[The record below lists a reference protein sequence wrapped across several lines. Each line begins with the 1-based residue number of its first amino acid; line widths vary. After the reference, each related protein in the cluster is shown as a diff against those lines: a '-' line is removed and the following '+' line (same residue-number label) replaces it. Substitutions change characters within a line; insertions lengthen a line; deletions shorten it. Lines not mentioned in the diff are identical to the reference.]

1 LSATLF
7 IITGLPGV
15 GKSTRAAALEA
26 QTGAVRMEP
35 DGWMDDL
42 KLDLWDEERR
52 FAIEAMQWRLSRRFL
67 AAGVSVIVEWGT
79 WGRGERMKLAAEA
92 KALGARTELYWLT
105 APLDVMLERISKRG
119 RENPPIT
126 LEHIEEWVGLF
137 QAPDG
142 EELAV
147 YNAVFRA

>member
-1 LSATLF
+1 MSATLS

-15 GKSTRAAALEA
+15 GKSTRAAGLEA
-26 QTGAVRMEP
+26 ETGAVRMEP
-35 DGWMDDL
+35 DGWMDEL

-67 AAGVSVIVEWGT
+67 AAGVSVIIEWGT

-105 APLDVMLERISKRG
+105 APLDVMLERIRERG

-137 QAPDG
+137 QAPGAD
-142 EELAV
+142 ELRR
-147 YNAVFRA
+147 YDAVFRA

>member
-1 LSATLF
+1 MSATLS

-15 GKSTRAAALEA
+15 GKSTRAARLEA
-26 QTGAVRMEP
+26 ETDAVRMEP
-35 DGWMDDL
+35 DAWMDEF

-79 WGRGERMKLAAEA
+79 WGRDERMTLASEA
-92 KALGARTELYWLT
+92 KALGASTALYWLT
-105 APLDVMLERISKRG
+105 APLDVMLERIQKRG

-137 QAPDG
+137 QAPDA
-142 EELAV
+142 EELAFYDAV
-147 YNAVFRA
+147 YRD

>member
-1 LSATLF
+1 MSATLF

-26 QTGAVRMEP
+26 SSGAVRMEP
-35 DGWMDDL
+35 DGWMSEL

-52 FAIEAMQWRLSRRFL
+52 FIIETMQWRLSRRFL
-67 AAGVSVIVEWGT
+67 VAGVSVIIEWGT
-79 WGRGERMKLAAEA
+79 WGRDERLRLATEA

-105 APLDVMLERISKRG
+105 APLEVMQARIAARG

-126 LEHIEEWVGLF
+126 LENIEEWVGLF
-137 QAPDG
+137 QTPDG
-142 EELAV
+142 EELQAYDAV
-147 YNAVFRA
+147 HRR

>member
-1 LSATLF
+1 MSATLF

-26 QTGAVRMEP
+26 ETGAVRMEP

-105 APLDVMLERISKRG
+105 APLDVMLERIRKRG

-142 EELAV
+142 EELAI
-147 YNAVFRA
+147 YDAVFRA